1 MRNPIDVLNSLKSKS
16 CNENYKFERLYRN
29 LYNPDFYL
37 LAYQNIYANEGNM
50 TEGADGKTIDGMG
63 MNRINGLIAQMK
75 NHSYQPKP
83 ARRTYIKKK
92 NGKLRPL
99 GIPSVD
105 DKLVQEIVR
114 MILESIYDDSFSE
127 RSHGFRPNRS
137 CHTALKQ
144 IKCEFTAVKWFIEGD
159 IKGFFDNID
168 HQIMVALLRK
178 RIQDEYF
185 LALVWKFLKA
195 GYLEDW
201 VYHKTY
207 SGTPQGGLCL
217 SNHNPPYD
225 GIDIMPRY
233 YQQQGYTAGTGIF

>member
-127 RSHGFRPNRS
+127 RSHGFR
-137 CHTALKQ
+137 
-144 IKCEFTAVKWFIEGD
+144 D
-159 IKGFFDNID
+159 
-168 HQIMVALLRK
+168 RK
-178 RIQDEYF
+178 S
-185 LALVWKFLKA
+185 V
-195 GYLEDW
+195 
-201 VYHKTY
+201 V
-207 SGTPQGGLCL
+207 
-217 SNHNPPYD
+217 
-225 GIDIMPRY
+225 
-233 YQQQGYTAGTGIF
+233 